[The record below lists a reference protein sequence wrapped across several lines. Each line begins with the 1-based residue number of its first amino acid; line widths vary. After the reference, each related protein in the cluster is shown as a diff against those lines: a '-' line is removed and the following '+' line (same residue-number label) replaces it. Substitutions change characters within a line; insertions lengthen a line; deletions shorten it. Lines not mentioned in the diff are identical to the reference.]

1 MSQVKLPAYH
11 GSRSPLDLVA
21 IEIIVGRIFEAFRQI
36 SQALVAGAMSV
47 DGSRLMKRV
56 CRLH

>member
-36 SQALVAGAMSV
+36 SQALVAG
-47 DGSRLMKRV
+47 GSRLMKRV